1 MKMIIYIIMKKYII
15 EMDPSQIKSFG
26 LDYQQIF
33 EEFDYIEGKKLLK
46 LDFENSRKF
55 LVLDIHLKPGKR
67 LMSSYI
73 DGNFKILDVFRSE
86 RVIHTCL
93 VSLNFS
99 ETVFGG
105 INYNR
110 DMFSLFDDIIFDLP
124 FFGNN
129 SKFTFSLITENQYF
143 DSFFTQ
149 LQKYGKIKLISV
161 QKPNQSS
168 DYLLDSLTPR
178 QRDAI
183 FLAKELGYYEWP
195 RKMNA
200 GQIAEYMN
208 ITKST
213 LVEHLRKAE
222 NALIKQILIGL

>member
-1 MKMIIYIIMKKYII
+1 MKKYII
-15 EMDPSQIKSFG
+15 EMDPSQIKNFG
-26 LDYQQIF
+26 LDYIQMF

-46 LDFENSRKF
+46 LDFEKNRKI

-67 LMSSYI
+67 LSREYSE
-73 DGNFKILDVFRSE
+73 GNFKILEVFQSN

-99 ETVFGG
+99 QTVFAAD
-105 INYNR
+105 NYNK
-110 DMFSLFDDIIFDLP
+110 DMLSLYDDIIFDLP
-124 FFGNN
+124 FFGNK
-129 SKFTFSLITENQYF
+129 SKFTFSLITENQYL
-143 DSFFTQ
+143 DQFFNQ

-168 DYLLDSLTPR
+168 EDLLEGLTPR

-183 FLAKELGYYEWP
+183 LLAKELGYYEWP

-200 GQIAEYMN
+200 TQIAKHMN

-222 NALIKQILIGL
+222 NAIIKQILIGF

>member
-1 MKMIIYIIMKKYII
+1 MKKYII
-15 EMDPSQIKSFG
+15 EVDPSQIKNFG
-26 LDYQQIF
+26 LDYQKIF

-46 LDFENSRKF
+46 LDFENNRKF
-55 LVLDIHLKPGKR
+55 LVLDIHLKPKKQ
-67 LMSSYI
+67 LMSSYA
-73 DGNFKILDVFRSE
+73 DGNFKILEVFHSE

-99 ETVFGG
+99 QTIFAKDIHNKE
-105 INYNR
+105 
-110 DMFSLFDDIIFDLP
+110 MFSLFDDIIFDLP
-124 FFGNN
+124 FFGNK
-129 SKFTFSLITENQYF
+129 SKFTFSLITENKYL
-143 DSFFTQ
+143 DPFFTQ

-161 QKPNQSS
+161 QKPDQSS
-168 DYLLDSLTPR
+168 EDLLDGLTPR

-183 FLAKELGYYEWP
+183 LLAKELGYYEWP

-213 LVEHLRKAE
+213 FVEHLRKAE
-222 NALIKQILIGL
+222 NAIIKQILMGL